1 MKTIAQ
7 VREALE
13 SRKDRSAW
21 NRGVT
26 QYAIMLLDD
35 LTENRSIDASH
46 AGKEIEYT
54 LDPATIINELLNG
67 ASSWYQYSWGGSAL
81 IYDEDIAAALCTP
94 SELARTK
101 HGERRPNAREEWLDV
116 QARAL
121 RRAAFRIKAAA
132 EGRATL

>member
-21 NRGVT
+21 NKGVT
-26 QYAIMLLDD
+26 QYALMLLDD
-35 LTENRSIDASH
+35 LTENRSIDALH
-46 AGKEIEYT
+46 AEKEIEYT

-67 ASSWYQYSWGGSAL
+67 ASSWYQYSRSGCAL
-81 IYDEDIAAALCTP
+81 IYDDDIAAALCTP
-94 SELARTK
+94 SELERTK
-101 HGERRPNAREEWLDV
+101 YGERRPNAREEWLDV

-121 RRAAFRIKAAA
+121 CQAARRVKAAT
-132 EGRATL
+132 RA